1 MIPAAFDYHSVDT
14 VAEATELL
22 ENYGEDAK
30 LLAGG
35 QSLLAVLKLRL
46 AKYGVLIDLGRIKNL
61 REITVVD
68 NSFMVGAMATHN
80 QLGTSAATEGAFQ
93 AFRDAA
99 SEIGDPLVRN
109 RGTFGGSL
117 AQADPAG
124 DWPALALAFGA
135 TIHATNA
142 KGPRRIAVDKFF
154 TNLFTTALEQGDV
167 LTHVEFPRLEADASS
182 AYVKIPHPASGF
194 AVAAAAVV
202 LTLDDGGTCRQAR
215 IALTGVAPTAFR
227 AREAEAMIA
236 GKCMDAALI
245 RLVADQIAETTEAL
259 TDNYA
264 SAEYR
269 QNLAGVVT
277 RKAINLALKRS
288 RH

>member
-1 MIPAAFDYHSVDT
+1 MIPAAFDYHSVAT

-22 ENYGEDAK
+22 ENYGDDAK

-46 AKYGVLIDLGRIKNL
+46 AKYGVLIDLGRIKSL
-61 REITVVD
+61 RKITVVED
-68 NSFMVGAMATHN
+68 SFIIGAMATHN
-80 QLGTSAATEGAFQ
+80 QLGTSAETEGAFQ

-124 DWPALALAFGA
+124 DWPALALAFDA

-142 KGPRRIAVDKFF
+142 RGPRRITVDKFF
-154 TNLFTTALEQGDV
+154 TDLFTTALEQGDV
-167 LTHVEFPRLEADASS
+167 LTHIEFPRLDAGASS

-194 AVAAAAVV
+194 AVAAAA
-202 LTLDDGGTCRQAR
+202 
-215 IALTGVAPTAFR
+215 PW
-227 AREAEAMIA
+227 
-236 GKCMDAALI
+236 
-245 RLVADQIAETTEAL
+245 TTE
-259 TDNYA
+259 
-264 SAEYR
+264 EH
-269 QNLAGVVT
+269 AGRCVS
-277 RKAINLALKRS
+277 L
-288 RH
+288 

>member
-22 ENYGEDAK
+22 ERYGEDAK

-46 AKYGVLIDLGRIKNL
+46 AKYGVLIDLGRIKSL
-61 REITVVD
+61 REIEVIDDCV
-68 NSFMVGAMATHN
+68 MIGAMATHN
-80 QLGTSAATEGAFQ
+80 QLGTTAQTEGAFQ

-135 TIHATNA
+135 TIHVTNA
-142 KGPRRIAVDKFF
+142 KGSRPIAVDKFF

-167 LTHVEFPRLEADASS
+167 LTHIEFPRLEAGASS

-236 GKCMDAALI
+236 GKRMDAALI
-245 RLVADQIAETTEAL
+245 RVVADQIAESSEAL

-269 QNLAGVVT
+269 KNLAGVVT
-277 RKAINLALKRS
+277 RRAINLALKRS
-288 RH
+288 KH

>member
-14 VAEATELL
+14 VPEAIELL
-22 ENYGEDAK
+22 DRYGEDAK

-46 AKYGVLIDLGRIKNL
+46 AKFGVLIDLGRIKSL
-61 REITVVD
+61 REIAAVD
-68 NSFMVGAMATHN
+68 GRVMIGAMATHN
-80 QLGTSAATEGAFQ
+80 QLGTTALTEGAFR

-142 KGPRRIAVDKFF
+142 KGPRRIAADRFF

-167 LTHVEFPRLEADASS
+167 LTHIEFPRLEADASS

-236 GKCMDAALI
+236 GKRMDAALI
-245 RLVADQIAETTEAL
+245 RVVADQIAETTEAL

-277 RKAINLALKRS
+277 RRAINLALKRS